1 MATDNSTETLQD
13 ICKRIEDA
21 YQEAL
26 DVITMLYT
34 LRDAHHDKMGG
45 HMSEIILKRAENLS
59 AELELAARDLK
70 EAGGAK

>member
-13 ICKRIEDA
+13 ISKRLDDA

-34 LRDAHHDKMGG
+34 LRDAHHEEMPG
-45 HMSEIILKRAENLS
+45 HMAEIILKRTENLS
-59 AELELAARDLK
+59 GELELAARDLK